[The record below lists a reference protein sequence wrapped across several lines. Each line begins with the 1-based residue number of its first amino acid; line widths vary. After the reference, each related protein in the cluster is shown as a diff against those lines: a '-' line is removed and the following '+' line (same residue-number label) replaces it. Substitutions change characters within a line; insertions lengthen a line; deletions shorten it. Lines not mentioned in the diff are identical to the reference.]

1 MSEGPPDDGEGLL
14 RSVSTPELAPDQE
27 MSADTLDPISATFDP
42 FDTSL
47 LTAGVRGAGG
57 ARVLVVDP
65 DIRFGLLLKGF
76 LETRGWRADWVSDGR
91 KALREWDSLHPDVVV
106 SELQGEDLDGFEF
119 IGAVNRIDPR
129 IPIVVCT
136 RLAGA
141 GQWSTDANAAL
152 GIEAVLVR
160 PLQFLELHSTLEAV
174 LAA

>member
-1 MSEGPPDDGEGLL
+1 MPEDEGDGLL
-14 RSVSTPELAPDQE
+14 RQVSTGQAGPE
-27 MSADTLDPISATFDP
+27 DTYVPSTGTFDP
-42 FDTSL
+42 LATGL
-47 LTAGVRGAGG
+47 LQPRALGAGG

-76 LETRGWRADWVSDGR
+76 LESRGWRADWVSDGR
-91 KALREWDSLHPDVVV
+91 KALRDWDSLHPDVIV

-119 IGAVNRIDPR
+119 VEAVNRIDPQL
-129 IPIVVCT
+129 PVVVCT

-141 GQWSTDANAAL
+141 GAWPLEVRASL
-152 GIEAVLVR
+152 GIHAVLVR

>member
-1 MSEGPPDDGEGLL
+1 MSDDDLL
-14 RSVSTPELAPDQE
+14 RSVGGPHDYPDDGD
-27 MSADTLDPISATFDP
+27 ATASATFDP
-42 FDTSL
+42 LNTAN
-47 LTAGVRGAGG
+47 LTAGQRGAGG

-76 LETRGWRADWVSDGR
+76 LESRGWRAEWVSDGR
-91 KALREWDSLHPDVVV
+91 KALRDWQGLRPDVVV

-119 IGAVNRIDPR
+119 IDAVHRVDPR
-129 IPIVVCT
+129 MPVVVCT

-141 GQWSTDANAAL
+141 AQWSPHARSAM

-160 PLQFLELHSTLEAV
+160 PLQFLELHATLESV